1 MGLVERNALLNASLE
16 RAAEQLGDI
25 TPKVMERYYA
35 RLPEAS
41 THFDYYG
48 HDSHQR
54 LEGDMVEQV
63 LYCLMEWY
71 SSPGEIEVLLGSTIP
86 HHLETLKVE
95 PKAFAELIDAVCSI
109 IRDTIPTE
117 NTSECA
123 VWDELRNELLSLSER
138 ECAYS
143 LEWRARMAATR

>member
-1 MGLVERNALLNASLE
+1 MNPTERSALLNAILE

-25 TPKVMERYYA
+25 TPQVMKRYYA
-35 RLPEAS
+35 KLPEAS

-63 LYCLMEWY
+63 LYCLMEWHD
-71 SSPGEIEVLLGSTIP
+71 SPGEIEILLGSTIP

-95 PKAFAELIDAVCSI
+95 PRAFSELIEAVCTI
-109 IRDTIPTE
+109 IRNTIPAE
-117 NTSECA
+117 NTGECA
-123 VWDELRNELLSLSER
+123 VWDALRSELLSLSER

-143 LEWRARMAATR
+143 LEWRAKMAATR